1 MAATHVRHL
10 GDVVALRHQQH
21 TVLTVIIKL
30 MYDDT
35 MDTTHRPTR
44 SVLDTPAVRLHS
56 LEAGVH
62 IMYMSGDNASSLTG
76 IGPHP

>member
-30 MYDDT
+30 MYDA

-62 IMYMSGDNASSLTG
+62 IMSMFGDTASSLTG